1 MTDQQHE
8 KAIEEIWAM
17 FRETDRRF
25 KETEQ
30 RFKEISQ
37 QIKETDQL
45 LNQQVKETD
54 QRLDQRIKQT
64 DQRLDQRIKET
75 DQRLDQRFKETDQQF
90 KEAAQQIKE
99 LGKQI
104 GGLGNKFGGFTEG
117 MAFPS
122 MQKILTEKFKM
133 RYIAPRF
140 IAHHNG
146 EMLELDVLAYS
157 DGQVNEV
164 YVVEVKSRLREME
177 LEEVLSNLERFPRFF
192 PEHKDKALYGIVAAV
207 DINEPMKKKVLKAG
221 LYLALI
227 RDDTFCLEVPE
238 GFKPKRFN

>member
-1 MTDQQHE
+1 MTDQKHE

-25 KETEQ
+25 KEIEQ
-30 RFKEISQ
+30 RFREIIQQGKEADQKLDKRIE
-37 QIKETDQL
+37 ETD
-45 LNQQVKETD
+45 E
-54 QRLDQRIKQT
+54 RLDQRI
-64 DQRLDQRIKET
+64 RET
-75 DQRLDQRFKETDQQF
+75 DQRLDQRFKETNQQF
-90 KEAAQQIKE
+90 KESAQLIKE

-133 RYIAPRF
+133 QYIAPRF
-140 IAHHNG
+140 IVRKNG
-146 EMLELDVLAYS
+146 ETLELDVIAYS

-177 LEEVLSNLERFPRFF
+177 LEEVLINLERFPRFF

-207 DINEPMKKKVLKAG
+207 DINEQMRKKVLNAG

-227 RDDTFCLEVPE
+227 RDDTFCLDVPE